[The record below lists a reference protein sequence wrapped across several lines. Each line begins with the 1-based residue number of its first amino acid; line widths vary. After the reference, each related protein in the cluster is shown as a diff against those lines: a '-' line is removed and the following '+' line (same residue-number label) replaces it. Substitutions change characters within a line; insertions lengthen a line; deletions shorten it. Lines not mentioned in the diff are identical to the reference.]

1 MKTGKSF
8 NYWQWRIIIGAM
20 VGYTM
25 FYFVR
30 KNFSFAIPALSAE
43 YGINDTSFGVI
54 LTLVGLIYGIS
65 KFINGFVADRVNA
78 RWHLT
83 IALSACV
90 ILNLVFGWSADLS
103 RWISGAESGPDF
115 INAMVTTMAVLLI
128 LNNVFQGAGFGPCN
142 RLMVNWI
149 PPKELATKMSLWNMS
164 HSIGAGI
171 VAVICGAIIGGM
183 GTDMSADPAVVSGI
197 AANLETDVADPAVIR
212 AASHFGAWKWCFW
225 IPALIAAAGVAFS
238 VYSLR
243 DTPESVGLPE
253 LPDTKTELDGDDT
266 GKNYHKF
273 VMDKVF
279 KNPIVWNVAV
289 TALFLY
295 VVRFAVLDWGPKFLQ
310 QGDNPISPALAGWT
324 IGIFE
329 ICGCIGMVT
338 AGWITDHLFKGK
350 GQRVCTIEMILTG
363 VCLLAIHFLPEG
375 TNPVVMLVLLALAG
389 FFLYGPQALFC
400 VITGKQVTKKAASAA
415 GGFIGLFSYASVI
428 FTGVGVGA
436 LSDKFGQ
443 AFWNNLFL
451 LMAGVAIVGGLI
463 IAVLWNIK
471 DDGYVHDNQ

>member
-149 PPKELATKMSLWNMS
+149 PPK
-164 HSIGAGI
+164 
-171 VAVICGAIIGGM
+171 
-183 GTDMSADPAVVSGI
+183 
-197 AANLETDVADPAVIR
+197 
-212 AASHFGAWKWCFW
+212 
-225 IPALIAAAGVAFS
+225 
-238 VYSLR
+238 
-243 DTPESVGLPE
+243 
-253 LPDTKTELDGDDT
+253 
-266 GKNYHKF
+266 
-273 VMDKVF
+273 
-279 KNPIVWNVAV
+279 
-289 TALFLY
+289 
-295 VVRFAVLDWGPKFLQ
+295 
-310 QGDNPISPALAGWT
+310 
-324 IGIFE
+324 
-329 ICGCIGMVT
+329 
-338 AGWITDHLFKGK
+338 
-350 GQRVCTIEMILTG
+350 
-363 VCLLAIHFLPEG
+363 
-375 TNPVVMLVLLALAG
+375 
-389 FFLYGPQALFC
+389 
-400 VITGKQVTKKAASAA
+400 
-415 GGFIGLFSYASVI
+415 
-428 FTGVGVGA
+428 
-436 LSDKFGQ
+436 
-443 AFWNNLFL
+443 
-451 LMAGVAIVGGLI
+451 
-463 IAVLWNIK
+463 
-471 DDGYVHDNQ
+471 